1 MNDNGLLLST
11 TKYKQEDN
19 AKNESKEGLIYKMN
33 KISIADELL
42 QYLLFHIYYILLL
55 TVNHLY
61 TFLK

>member
-1 MNDNGLLLST
+1 MSDNGLLLST

-42 QYLLFHIYYILLL
+42 QYLLFHI
-55 TVNHLY
+55 
-61 TFLK
+61 